1 MPALNSIGA
10 GQPPAQPQPQGQ
22 ATVASDD
29 RENTLGSEQA
39 TAEEQDAYEKVVLA
53 GDKIIFG
60 DTKAREAVVKQLK
73 VSAREPAKAL
83 ADATALLV
91 IQLDEQAGKS
101 VPEAV
106 ILPAA
111 IELLEHMAELADS
124 LQLFQMDDAVVNRAG
139 QIMVGNL
146 GEAYGMQPEDMQA
159 MVDSVPPEVAKQI
172 VDEQSNYA
180 NKQPP
185 GQEAQSPSQAPEQ
198 APPQGAV

>member
-10 GQPPAQPQPQGQ
+10 GQNPAQPQPQGQ
-22 ATVASDD
+22 PSVASDD
-29 RENTLGSEQA
+29 RENTQGTEKA
-39 TAEEQDAYEKVVLA
+39 TPEEQDSYEKVVLA

-60 DTKAREAVVKQLK
+60 DDKAREAVVKQLT

-83 ADATALLV
+83 GDATALLV
-91 IQLDEQAGKS
+91 VQLDEQSGNS
-101 VPEAV
+101 IPEAV

-111 IELLEHMAELADS
+111 TELLEHMAELADS
-124 LQLFQMDDAVVNRAG
+124 LQLFPMDDAVVNRAG

-146 GEAYGMQPEDMQA
+146 GEAYGMSQEDMQA

-172 VDEQSNYA
+172 ADEQGNYA

-185 GQEAQSPSQAPEQ
+185 GQEQAPAPQ
-198 APPQGAV
+198 QPAQPPQGVV

>member
-10 GQPPAQPQPQGQ
+10 GQAPAQQGP

-29 RENTLGSEQA
+29 REDTLGTEKA
-39 TAEEQDAYEKVVLA
+39 TPEEQDSYEKVVLA

-60 DTKAREAVVKQLK
+60 DDKARAAVVKQLT

-91 IQLDEQAGKS
+91 IQLDEQSGKS
-101 VPEAV
+101 LPEAV

-111 IELLEHMAELADS
+111 TELLEHMSELADS

-146 GEAYGMQPEDMQA
+146 AEAYGMSQEDIQA
-159 MVDSVPPEVAKQI
+159 MVDSVPPEAAQQI
-172 VDEQSNYA
+172 SEEQGNFA

-185 GQEAQSPSQAPEQ
+185 GQAQAGDTYAPEQ
-198 APPQGAV
+198 PAQAAPEGAV